1 MMTDN
6 PPDTCSYQAVIALGF
21 VTFTTINYLSKFV
34 VPATACQTSQQ
45 KWKWRNVATSF
56 IHSLITGVWAILCF
70 YQVGAHQRGMGVTR
84 GLFRLRR

>member
-1 MMTDN
+1 MTDN
-6 PPDTCSYQAVIALGF
+6 LTDTCSYQSVIALGF
-21 VTFTTINYLSKFV
+21 VTFTTINYLSKWV

-70 YQVGAHQRGMGVTR
+70 YQVGAPQRGKGVTR
-84 GLFRLRR
+84 ELYRLQR